1 MKKRGIDISA
11 NRTKH
16 LDEFLAQRF
25 DVLITLCDRVRE
37 ACPEF
42 PSHPNLVHWS
52 IPDPALEA
60 ANDRA
65 SYPAFERTATELE
78 TRIRF
83 LLHLLDQASTIRR
96 STHAER

>member
-1 MKKRGIDISA
+1 MCRPGYALFSWKGA
-11 NRTKH
+11 
-16 LDEFLAQRF
+16 
-25 DVLITLCDRVRE
+25 
-37 ACPEF
+37 
-42 PSHPNLVHWS
+42 S